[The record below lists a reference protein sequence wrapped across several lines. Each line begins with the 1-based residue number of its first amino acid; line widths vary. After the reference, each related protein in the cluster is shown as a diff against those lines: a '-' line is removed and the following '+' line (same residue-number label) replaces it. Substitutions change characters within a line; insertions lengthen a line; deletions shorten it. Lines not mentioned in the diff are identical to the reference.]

1 MLPHHF
7 VGRIPK
13 QVQFHPMAD
22 AADMSAQGSP
32 FWRFSLAFYRR
43 PGVGEACIQLQDGC
57 AVDVNLLLFLLWL
70 ASAKRRL
77 SADEVRAVDDK
88 ARGWRELTV
97 LPLRAMRRTLK
108 GNAPLVEAGL
118 AEAYRSRIK
127 GVELEAERLQ
137 QEALYAL
144 AESTSLGVPDALS
157 PDAAA
162 RANIAA
168 YQAVLGREFPAAPV
182 ALLLGA
188 FKVGVQV

>member
-1 MLPHHF
+1 
-7 VGRIPK
+7 
-13 QVQFHPMAD
+13 MAD
-22 AADMSAQGSP
+22 QADIAAQGSP

-88 ARGWRELTV
+88 VSGWRELTV

-108 GNAPLVEAGL
+108 GAAPLVEAGL

-137 QEALYAL
+137 ALCAL
-144 AESTSLGVPDALS
+144 AETMSLGVADALS

-168 YQAVLGREFPAAPV
+168 YEAVLGRAFPAEPV

>member
-1 MLPHHF
+1 
-7 VGRIPK
+7 
-13 QVQFHPMAD
+13 MAD
-22 AADMSAQGSP
+22 PADISAQGSP

-43 PGVGEACIQLQDGC
+43 PGVGEACIQLQDAC

-88 ARGWRELTV
+88 VRGWRELTV

-118 AEAYRSRIK
+118 AEAYRSKIK

-144 AESTSLGVPDALS
+144 AQSVSPGAPDASS
-157 PDAAA
+157 PDEAA

-168 YQAVLGREFPAAPV
+168 YQAVLGREFPTAPV
-182 ALLLGA
+182 AVLLGA
-188 FKVGVQV
+188 FKVGVQA